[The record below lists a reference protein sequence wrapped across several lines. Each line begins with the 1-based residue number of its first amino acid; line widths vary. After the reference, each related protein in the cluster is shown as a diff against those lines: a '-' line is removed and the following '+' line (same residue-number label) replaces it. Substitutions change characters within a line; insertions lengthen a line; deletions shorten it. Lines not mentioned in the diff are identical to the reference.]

1 MRDLALVD
9 LAVSSDKFVGARALW
24 DAGQLADVVL
34 TCAVPGSI
42 GLSALGTAI
51 QPIGVDEPR
60 GMHLSL
66 GPGGQQARI
75 PIAPGLIKQ
84 VPIRA
89 HRVLE
94 MGDEVELAVES
105 GTIALDGERE
115 VETRRGRVRVR
126 LSPLGPWT
134 VDVGNALAAAAKRR
148 LFLEGAVS
156 SRPTA

>member
-1 MRDLALVD
+1 
-9 LAVSSDKFVGARALW
+9 
-24 DAGQLADVVL
+24 
-34 TCAVPGSI
+34 
-42 GLSALGTAI
+42 
-51 QPIGVDEPR
+51 
-60 GMHLSL
+60 MHLSL